1 MSKKNHELAFS
12 DYVKGLKYKEI
23 AEKYGVAV
31 NTVKSWHRRYDWA
44 LKLTQID
51 DCDAQNNNE
60 MHTKTTENEKY
71 KRTRK
76 NIESSLRKQLTENG
90 VTHAHYSD
98 LINDYMSLWDVKNKL
113 IADIELRGVAVE
125 VQNGRSTNKK
135 KNDSVTELNKTNAQM
150 LKLLS
155 ELGLDASKVEKLG
168 GDEGDD
174 L

>member
-1 MSKKNHELAFS
+1 MTKKNYDLAFE
-12 DYVKGLKYKEI
+12 DYREGMKYKDI
-23 AEKYGVAV
+23 AQKYGVAV

-44 LKLTQID
+44 LKITQNQESPVENND
-51 DCDAQNNNE
+51 DL
-60 MHTKTTENEKY
+60 HTKMMKTDKY

-76 NIESSLRKQLTENG
+76 NIESSLRKQAEENG
-90 VTHAHYSD
+90 ITQAHYSD

-113 IADIELRGVAVE
+113 IADIDERGVTVE
-125 VQNGRSTNKK
+125 VQSGRSVNKK

-168 GDEGDD
+168 DEGDD
-174 L
+174 

>member
-1 MSKKNHELAFS
+1 MTKKNYELAFEE
-12 DYVKGLKYKEI
+12 YCKGLKYKEI
-23 AEKYGVAV
+23 AEKFNVSI

-44 LKLTQID
+44 LKITEIKQCAD
-51 DCDAQNNNE
+51 QNNNE
-60 MHTKTTENEKY
+60 MHTNSNQNEIY
-71 KRTRK
+71 KRTQK
-76 NIESSLRKQLTENG
+76 NIEASLRKQAREIGLTQ
-90 VTHAHYSD
+90 AHYSD

-113 IADIELRGVAVE
+113 IDDINQRGVS
-125 VQNGRSTNKK
+125 VQGMHGKK

-155 ELGLDASKVEKLG
+155 ELGLDAAKMEKIG